1 MNFNTTNS
9 TFRQLMGNGMSY
21 RVPLFQRDYSW
32 GPDEWDDL
40 WQDLVALFG
49 EAPEPAHYMGYLVL
63 QSADNRAFD
72 IIDGQQRMTT
82 LSLLMLAAVG
92 PVCFS

>member
-32 GPDEWDDL
+32 G
-40 WQDLVALFG
+40 ATTSG
-49 EAPEPAHYMGYLVL
+49 
-63 QSADNRAFD
+63 
-72 IIDGQQRMTT
+72 MTCGRI
-82 LSLLMLAAVG
+82 LLRCSVRTQNPLITWAI
-92 PVCFS
+92 